1 MSSRKREFALLGAGI
16 HLALDA
22 IRGHKMRS
30 FLTVLGVIIGTGT
43 IIGVGSILTGFDSAV
58 TGVISSFGT
67 DSIIV
72 TRWQAGVHVGGRDP
86 EMEKRKYLTIEDA
99 RAITERCP
107 LVKGVGP
114 YLFASGQWGFIHRVH
129 YKGNDVY
136 QPQIGGTIASY
147 VASGLAEMKFGRFF
161 TDFEDQNPMPVVR

>member
-1 MSSRKREFALLGAGI
+1 MSRRKREFALLGAGI
-16 HLALDA
+16 QLALDA

-58 TGVISSFGT
+58 TGVVSSFGT

-72 TRWQAGVHVGGRDP
+72 TRWQAGFHIGVPDF

-99 RAITERCP
+99 RAIAERCP
-107 LVKGVGP
+107 SVKGVSP
-114 YLFASGQWGFIHRVH
+114 YLFASGQWDFIHRVH

-136 QPQIGGTIASY
+136 QPQIGGTVAGY
-147 VASGLAEMKFGRFF
+147 VANGMAEMKFGRFF
-161 TDFEDQNPMPVVR
+161 SDFED

>member
-16 HLALDA
+16 QLALDA

-58 TGVISSFGT
+58 TGAGSSFGT
-67 DSIIV
+67 ASIIV
-72 TRWQAGVHVGGRDP
+72 TRWQAGFHIGVPDF

-99 RAITERCP
+99 RAIAERCP
-107 LVKGVGP
+107 SVKSVSP
-114 YLFASGQWGFIHRVH
+114 YLYPSGQWDFIHRVH

-136 QPQIGGTIASY
+136 QPQIGGTVAGY
-147 VASGLAEMKFGRFF
+147 VGSGMAGR
-161 TDFEDQNPMPVVR
+161 ESAWLWR